1 MDRAA
6 MMSDCIRK
14 VLPNVKDFKR
24 FWKDRGPFKYALTSK
39 EYPPVLL
46 EPEEW
51 IFGNDSVEVLKEL
64 MQFSRDKLCFAK
76 APFNPDNKTILR
88 PDDICAWK
96 IVHFPESWNA
106 MVCDAFL
113 PEGQL
118 TRAVADERRA
128 LGLDEDKAGI
138 EQAFFSLLER
148 ELDRMGYVW
157 LFPRKGAKSA
167 AIAPYLAE
175 WTKDEEEAGLI

>member
-1 MDRAA
+1 MTTA
-6 MMSDCIRK
+6 CVRK
-14 VLPNVKDFKR
+14 ILPNVKDFR
-24 FWKDRGPFKYALTSK
+24 MFWKKQGPFRYALTSK

-51 IFGNDSVEVLKEL
+51 IFGQDKQAVIKEL
-64 MQFSRDKLCFAK
+64 MQFSRMKMSFVP
-76 APFNPDNKTILR
+76 APFNPENKSILR

-106 MVCDAFL
+106 MRCDGFL

-118 TRAVADERRA
+118 TRAVLDECLD
-128 LGLDEDKAGI
+128 LGLAEDKTGI

-148 ELDRMGYVW
+148 QLDCMGYVW
-157 LFPRKGAKSA
+157 LTPRGNAKSA
-167 AIAPYLAE
+167 FIHEYLEE
-175 WTKDEEEAGLI
+175 WQRDEEEAGFS